1 MLNVSIVAGGPT
13 GFGTKVTLEDGTPVQ
28 GVRSVSLT
36 ISPDRVLEASMDVM
50 LEKIE
55 WQGEARF
62 YGHDMNDGQR
72 KRIVRIVFEDG
83 SEFVDV

>member
-1 MLNVSIVAGGPT
+1 
-13 GFGTKVTLEDGTPVQ
+13 
-28 GVRSVSLT
+28 
-36 ISPDRVLEASMDVM
+36 MDVM